1 MGTGIEYALTNN
13 LTIKGEYL
21 YYDFGRRTVRA
32 AGASGIAGD
41 FLDVRFRDDGHI
53 GRVGVNFKF

>member
-1 MGTGIEYALTNN
+1 VGTGIEYALTNN